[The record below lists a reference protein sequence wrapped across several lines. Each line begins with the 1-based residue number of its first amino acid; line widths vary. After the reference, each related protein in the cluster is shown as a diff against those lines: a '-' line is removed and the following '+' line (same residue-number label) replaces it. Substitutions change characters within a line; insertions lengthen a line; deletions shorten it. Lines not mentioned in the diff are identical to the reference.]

1 MRGNDTR
8 ESLGLLEGLPPPEKE
23 RAVEPE
29 KKVAPPAPVA
39 KQAITLLPA
48 DTTRADITAGSSS
61 SLSAVMTSHLPE
73 DKRIKL
79 KAEIKYPAEGA
90 MWKVWFIGGTK
101 REEWSHTTM
110 TKEITVKPE
119 VPFPLTFEVEAPEGV
134 RYEDRAEI
142 HLTASTSDAGEIPAS
157 LTLSWATKQALLAIK
172 TSRGYE
178 REVADTIFAK
188 AEDRPGVIFSLL
200 VPSAIRGYVFA
211 EGMSIEGVTEMLKG
225 IRKSRGLV
233 KGKTTLKEVE
243 PLLAPKVTVE
253 GFVEGAIVE
262 IVSGPFKGEKA
273 RVKKIDQEKE
283 QITVELIEAVV
294 PIPVTVR
301 GDHVRMVE
309 KSGS

>member
-1 MRGNDTR
+1 M
-8 ESLGLLEGLPPPEKE
+8 EH
-23 RAVEPE
+23 E
-29 KKVAPPAPVA
+29 KKAVVAAPVL
-39 KQAITLLPA
+39 KQTITLLPA
-48 DTTRADITAGSSS
+48 DTTRADITAGSTST
-61 SLSAVMTSHLPE
+61 LSAVMTSHLTE
-73 DKRIKL
+73 DKKIKL
-79 KAEIKYPAEGA
+79 KAEIKYPVEGA
-90 MWKVWFIGGTK
+90 VWKVWFIGGTK
-101 REEWSHTTM
+101 REEWPHTTI
-110 TKEITVKPE
+110 TKEINLKPE
-119 VPFPLTFEVEAPEGV
+119 SPYPLTFEVEAPEGV

-142 HLTASTSDAGEIPAS
+142 HLTASSADGGGVPAT
-157 LTLSWATKQALLAIK
+157 LTLSWATKQAMLVVK

-233 KGKTTLKEVE
+233 RGKTTLEEVE

-309 KSGS
+309 KSGG